1 MRPGVVACVAG
12 LGLLVSACG
21 GKAVEVEA
29 PDLDGEAASSC
40 QALLDALPATVDGAE
55 RRDVV
60 PPGAPAA
67 AWGDPAIVLR
77 CGVPMPEEFD
87 EFAACQETEG
97 VGWFIPEEQL
107 TGNRGQIT
115 MTTIGRAVN
124 VEVHLPEDHFPPAN
138 TMVDLAPAINDTVEE
153 TDPCV

>member
-1 MRPGVVACVAG
+1 MRPGVVACLGG
-12 LGLLVSACG
+12 LGLLASACG
-21 GKAVEVEA
+21 GGPVEVET
-29 PDLDGEAASSC
+29 PDLEGEAASTC
-40 QALLDALPATVDGAE
+40 EALLDALPATVDGAE
-55 RRDVV
+55 RRDVE
-60 PPGAPAA
+60 PAGAPAA

-87 EFAACQETEG
+87 EFAACQETNG

-107 TGNRGQIT
+107 TGRQQIT

-124 VEVHLPEDHFPPAN
+124 VEVRLPEEHHPPAN
-138 TMVDLAPAINDTVEE
+138 TMVDLAPAINETVEE

>member
-1 MRPGVVACVAG
+1 VACLAG

-21 GKAVEVEA
+21 NGPVEVET
-29 PDLDGEAASSC
+29 PDLEGEAARTC
-40 QALLDALPATVDGAE
+40 EALLDALPATVDGVE
-55 RRDVV
+55 RRDVE
-60 PPGAPAA
+60 PAGTPAA

-77 CGVPMPEEFD
+77 CGVPMPEDFD

-107 TGNRGQIT
+107 TGDREQIT

-124 VEVHLPEDHFPPAN
+124 VEVSLPEEHWPPAN
-138 TMVDLAPAINDTVEE
+138 AMVDLAPAINATVEE
-153 TDPCV
+153 TSPCV

>member
-1 MRPGVVACVAG
+1 VACLAV
-12 LGLLVSACG
+12 LGLLLSACSG
-21 GKAVEVEA
+21 GAVEVET
-29 PDLDGEAASSC
+29 PDLDGEAARTC
-40 QALLDALPATVDGAE
+40 EALLDALPATVDGAE
-55 RRDVV
+55 RRDVE

-77 CGVPMPEEFD
+77 CGVPMPEDFD
-87 EFAACQETEG
+87 EFATCHETQG

-107 TGNRGQIT
+107 TGRAEDIT

-124 VEVHLPEDHFPPAN
+124 IEVSLPVENWPPAN
-138 TMVDLAPAINDTVEE
+138 AMVDLAAAIDETVEE

>member
-1 MRPGVVACVAG
+1 MRPGVVACLAG
-12 LGLLVSACG
+12 LGLLVSACSG
-21 GKAVEVEA
+21 GDVEVET
-29 PDLDGEAASSC
+29 PDLDGDAVSTCE
-40 QALLDALPATVDGAE
+40 ALLDALPATVDRAE
-55 RRDVV
+55 RRDVE

-77 CGVPMPEEFD
+77 CGVHMPEEFD

-107 TGNRGQIT
+107 TGEPGQIT

-124 VEVHLPEDHFPPAN
+124 VEVSLPEEHWPPAN
-138 TMVDLAPAINDTVEE
+138 AMVDLAPAIDGTVEE